1 MTASGTWIEVID
13 VVDLPSVKV
22 SPELQST
29 PNSATMSPA
38 PGVLDVFHLVGVH
51 PHEAADLDLLLGH
64 ACCG

>member
-13 VVDLPSVKV
+13 ISTVPSVKV

-38 PGVLDVFHLVGVH
+38 PASSMSSISFECIRTSRPTLTFFDGR
-51 PHEAADLDLLLGH
+51 
-64 ACCG
+64 CG